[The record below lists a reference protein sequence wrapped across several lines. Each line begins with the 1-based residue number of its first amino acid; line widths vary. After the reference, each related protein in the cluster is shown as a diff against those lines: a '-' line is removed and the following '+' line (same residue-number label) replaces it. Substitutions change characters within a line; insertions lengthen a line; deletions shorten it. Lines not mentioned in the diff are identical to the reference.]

1 MAKDRKSKKSVTIEY
16 LIIGNSAGGIGAAE
30 AIREVDATGAIII
43 VSDEPYPV
51 YSRPLISKHL
61 GKGYPLDKILYRPR
75 DFYDDNYIET
85 ILGDRVTGID
95 FDGHTAGLESG
106 NTITW
111 NKLLLAP
118 GGKPIVPRMDGLE
131 HEGIFT
137 FSNLDDAKKI
147 GDYLDR
153 FSRKISAVIIGGG
166 LIGISAAEALTA
178 RGVNITIVEMKDR
191 VLNTILDEEASAME
205 AAALKAAGINI
216 ATENTVVKI
225 NSIMSGQ
232 VSSVSLDSGEQI
244 PCDMVVMAI
253 GVQPRLELV
262 ADSAVV
268 TDRGIIVNRQMETSV
283 HGVYACGDAVQA
295 YDFIYGENR
304 LTPVWPNAYLGGRT
318 AGLNMAGATAEY
330 PGGTALNSMNYF
342 GMDVVSAGV
351 TVPPDDSYDVVSE
364 RKNGVYKKVVTKDGI
379 ITGMV
384 FIGDIEMSGIIY
396 NLMKDRENVDSFRE
410 VLVADDFGLIS
421 LPDELRKQKMAVPE
435 SLLAG
440 AITGIESPEQEVGAD

>member
-1 MAKDRKSKKSVTIEY
+1 MAKNRKAENSATTEY

-30 AIREVDATGAIII
+30 AIREVDETGAITI

-75 DFYDDNYIET
+75 NFYDDNYIET

-95 FDGHTAGLESG
+95 FDSHTAELVSG
-106 NTITW
+106 KTISW
-111 NKLLLAP
+111 AKLLLAP
-118 GGKPIVPRMDGLE
+118 GGKPIVPRMDGLDY
-131 HEGIFT
+131 EGIFT
-137 FSNLDDAKKI
+137 FANLDDAKKI
-147 GDYLDR
+147 DKFLGR
-153 FSRKISAVIIGGG
+153 FSRKLGVVIIGGG
-166 LIGISAAEALTA
+166 LIGISAAEALKA
-178 RGVNITIVEMKDR
+178 RGVDITIVEMKDR
-191 VLNTILDEEASAME
+191 VLNTILDEEASEME
-205 AAALKAAGINI
+205 AAALREAGIKI
-216 ATENTVVKI
+216 VTENTVVKI

-232 VSSVSLDSGEQI
+232 VSSVSLDDGRQI
-244 PCDMVVMAI
+244 QCDMVVMAI
-253 GVQPRLELV
+253 GVQPRIELV
-262 ADSAVV
+262 AGSAIK

-283 HGVYACGDAVQA
+283 PGVYACGDAAQA
-295 YDFIYGENR
+295 FDFIYQENR

-318 AGLNMAGATAEY
+318 AGLNMAGIHADY

-364 RKNGVYKKVVTKDGI
+364 RQNGVYKKVVTKDGI

-421 LPDELRKQKMAVPE
+421 LPDELRKKKMALPE
-435 SLLAG
+435 SLLAE
-440 AITGIESPEQEVGAD
+440 AITGIEAPEQDVGAD